1 MYLLSLN
8 KFQLL
13 PIWAST
19 FLSWLVQTVPL
30 VFNFTLNIV
39 DVDVF
44 IEVYQYQ
51 KNQQLGLELMNSVF
65 PVSIFWI
72 YYKVAYKVV
81 SYGK

>member
-19 FLSWLVQTVPL
+19 FLSWLVQTLPL

-39 DVDVF
+39 GVDVF

-51 KNQQLGLELMNSVF
+51 KNQQLGLELLNSVF
-65 PVSIFWI
+65 LVNIFLI

-81 SYGK
+81 SYEK

>member
-19 FLSWLVQTVPL
+19 FLSWLVQTV
-30 VFNFTLNIV
+30 FSFTLNIV

-65 PVSIFWI
+65 LVSIFWI

>member
-39 DVDVF
+39 AVDVF

-51 KNQQLGLELMNSVF
+51 KNQQLMNSVF
-65 PVSIFWI
+65 LVSIFWI

>member
-51 KNQQLGLELMNSVF
+51 KNQQLGLKLLNSVF
-65 PVSIFWI
+65 LVSIFWI
-72 YYKVAYKVV
+72 YYKIAYKVV